1 MYAIIQ
7 TGGKQEK
14 VVVGDVVS
22 VERIDNKKSVTFH
35 DVLLVADGEKI
46 IVGTPHVK
54 GAKVAAEIV
63 EEFRT
68 PKVIAF
74 TYRRRK
80 SSRRIHGHRQTMTR
94 VKITDISVSST

>member
-14 VVVGDVVS
+14 VSVGDVVS
-22 VERIDNKKSVTFH
+22 IERIDNKKSVTFH
-35 DVLLVADGEKI
+35 DILLVADGDKVV
-46 IVGTPHVK
+46 VGTPHVK
-54 GAKVAAEIV
+54 GAKVAAEVLGEI
-63 EEFRT
+63 RT

-80 SSRRIHGHRQTMTR
+80 SSRRIHGHRQTLAR
-94 VKITDISVSST
+94 VKITDISVA